1 MTKSRS
7 DCGDPKCPFPEMPTR
22 SEPEDTEADYFV
34 EAMFWMQKNG
44 YHDITTACRI
54 FKCHGI
60 RMKFDDETLRQ
71 ALQKNKIPNI
81 FPVPRRMR

>member
-1 MTKSRS
+1 
-7 DCGDPKCPFPEMPTR
+7 MPTR

-71 ALQKNKIPNI
+71 ALEKNKTRNI

>member
-1 MTKSRS
+1 MRLRRS
-7 DCGDPKCPFPEMPTR
+7 EMSLPEMPR
-22 SEPEDTEADYFV
+22 RWEPEDTEADYFV
-34 EAMFWMQKNG
+34 KAMVWMQENG